1 MSSSKSKIEG
11 RLSRQVLKKAKGK
24 KKMVEREVADDI
36 GDSSEARD
44 LWYEELGR
52 QREIFH
58 ARAVMYANLVDDI
71 VEQMKD
77 IEVGRWG

>member
-11 RLSRQVLKKAKGK
+11 SSSRQVSKKAKGK
-24 KKMVEREVADDI
+24 RKMVELEVADDI

-58 ARAVMYANLVDDI
+58 ARAVMYANLTDDI
-71 VEQMKD
+71 AEQMKD

>member
-11 RLSRQVLKKAKGK
+11 RLSRQVSKKAKGK